1 MNPPTPVENDFSS
14 SMEQLVDAI
23 AAKGFIF
30 HPWQVATYITA
41 LRTKPFVI
49 LAGISGTGKSKLPD
63 LVSKLTSGKCERVSV
78 RPDWTDSSEVLG
90 YVDLNDRFRPGRVL
104 QQAKD
109 AASDPSQF
117 HVCLID
123 EMNLARVEHY
133 FAEVLSAIEDRQPSP
148 IGGFQSTALISQ
160 KLPLEF
166 LSGRSKCSHRIWGS
180 SAP

>member
-1 MNPPTPVENDFSS
+1 M
-14 SMEQLVDAI
+14 
-23 AAKGFIF
+23 
-30 HPWQVATYITA
+30 
-41 LRTKPFVI
+41 I

-104 QQAKD
+104 QQAKE

-148 IGGFQSTALISQ
+148 TVVFNRRRSFHKSCHLS
-160 KLPLEF
+160 F
-166 LSGRSKCSHRIWGS
+166 SSGRSKCFRQIWGS